1 MAARREPSVKRSARI
16 LGLGLALLLFSF
28 VAGGALAYV
37 HLTDAFPEVVDR
49 RMLVM
54 VGFGVSVLLVVAVL
68 SICTG
73 IVRAASAIDRIA
85 DETQVF
91 GRWTR
96 LAGSEFPASAL
107 KNGRQTAKRG
117 AETSGARQRHARPS
131 TSAVPAVRPP
141 TAAVSRVEAA
151 RVEPTRADPR
161 SELDEHQRKLV
172 AQYRAERGR

>member
-1 MAARREPSVKRSARI
+1 MKRSARI
-16 LGLGLALLLFSF
+16 LGLGLALLFFSLM
-28 VAGGALAYV
+28 VGGALAYV

-54 VGFGVSVLLVVAVL
+54 IGFGVVVLLVVAVA
-68 SICTG
+68 SICVG
-73 IVRAASAIDRIA
+73 IVRAAAAIDRIA

-107 KNGRQTAKRG
+107 KNARQTAKRG
-117 AETSGARQRHARPS
+117 AETSGARQRHARPA
-131 TSAVPAVRPP
+131 TSAVPTVRTP

-151 RVEPTRADPR
+151 RADTAHLDSR